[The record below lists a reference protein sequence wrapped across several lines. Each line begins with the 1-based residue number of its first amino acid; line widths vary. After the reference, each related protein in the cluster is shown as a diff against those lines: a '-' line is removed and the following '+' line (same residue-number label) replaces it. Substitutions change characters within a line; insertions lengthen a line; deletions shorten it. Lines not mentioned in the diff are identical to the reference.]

1 MAPMLHGGKRDN
13 AMVRYVFAAAILVA
27 LLPAAPSYAVTVKE
41 KMVTCKFGA
50 DDQKLQGPAR
60 AKFLKNCMANRN
72 DPRGAGATAGAAPAG
87 AAPPP
92 KQ

>member
-1 MAPMLHGGKRDN
+1 MLRN
-13 AMVRYVFAAAILVA
+13 IFVAATLVA
-27 LLPAAPSYAVTVKE
+27 VVPYAPSLAVSAKD

-72 DPRGAGATAGAAPAG
+72 DPRGPAGGSAAAAPPAASG
-87 AAPPP
+87 AMPPP